1 MTDTITHPV
10 LILGGQENAL
20 CLTRSFGRRNIPV
33 YVIARENC
41 FALRSRYCR
50 KQYPIPTGADEEEFW
65 FDLLLSGKCPELKN
79 SVIMVGSDEAVEFVA
94 QHKEALSQR
103 YMLDDSMPDLALA
116 MLDKPK
122 TLELGRQAGCD
133 TPAFHI
139 IDDLEDIEK
148 ILDTVIFPTMLKPV
162 HSHLFARVFKPK
174 KYLIANNHDEL
185 LALGQSLLDKKIQ
198 FMVTEIIPG
207 PDDLQSS
214 YHTYINEK
222 GESLFQYTHQ
232 VIRRYP
238 KNSGPGCLHV
248 TDWLPSTA
256 EAGKRFFEDIGYRG
270 MGHIEFKYD
279 TRDQKLK
286 IIECNP
292 RFSAAQA
299 ISVKSGLDMA
309 YIIYC
314 HVTGQ
319 VIPEQATYKM
329 GVRRWM
335 GARDIFAFFELR
347 RLGEITLMQWLTSIL
362 APSPT
367 LLTFPYFSLSDPWP
381 FLTRV
386 WSDILEIAI
395 KGGQLPQSQSLDK
408 STSAPPV
415 SESTQ

>member
-1 MTDTITHPV
+1 MTDTIIHPV

-33 YVIARENC
+33 YIAARENC

-50 KQYPIPTGADEEEFW
+50 KHYPIPLGADEEAFW
-65 FDLLLSGKCPELKN
+65 FDLLLSGKCPKLKN

-94 QHKEALSQR
+94 HHKDALSKK
-103 YMLDDSMPDLALA
+103 YLLDDYIPELILA

-122 TLELGRQAGCD
+122 TLELGQQAGCD
-133 TPAFHI
+133 TPAFHLI
-139 IDDLEDIEK
+139 EGLEDVEK
-148 ILDTVIFPTMLKPV
+148 ISESVIFPTMLKPV
-162 HSHLFARVFKPK
+162 HSHLFAPVFKPK
-174 KYLIANNHDEL
+174 KYLIANDRDEL
-185 LALGQSLLDKKIQ
+185 LEMGQSLLDKSIQ

-248 TDWLPSTA
+248 TDWLPNTA
-256 EAGKRFFEDIGYRG
+256 EAGKRFFDAIGYRG

-314 HVTGQ
+314 HVTKQ

-335 GARDIFAFFELR
+335 GARDIFAFLELR
-347 RLGEITLMQWLTSIL
+347 RLGEITLMQWLKSIL

-367 LLTFPYFSLSDPWP
+367 SLTFPYLSLSDPWP
-381 FLTRV
+381 FLTRI
-386 WSDILEIAI
+386 WSDIFEIAI
-395 KGGQLPQSQSLDK
+395 KGAELPKGQSLNK
-408 STSAPPV
+408 VSTVNPTH
-415 SESTQ
+415 EST